1 MNFYSNGGNFP
12 FPLLKCSKTAL
23 IWKPQLKQVMYILNG
38 RRQLLWY
45 IFMYGEAVHRVSAV
59 KLSTQFMAFVPG
71 RYQVCWISFL
81 CLSWVWPQL
90 VTLNHVQS
98 FLQAFIIPV
107 NMLYRVYWFLYTLFT
122 GEVLGFEN
130 LVFSIF
136 EFVSALVDG
145 HKLSM
150 RVESVLTDLLYY
162 LILFM
167 QITEEQVSNNNIMNF
182 VLWEISQWNLNTSC
196 YLNFIFLSLIL
207 FLVFI
212 SVCLE
217 LY

>member
-1 MNFYSNGGNFP
+1 MDNDNFCGVYLFMVKLFTKWVLSN
-12 FPLLKCSKTAL
+12 C
-23 IWKPQLKQVMYILNG
+23 QQ
-38 RRQLLWY
+38 
-45 IFMYGEAVHRVSAV
+45 
-59 KLSTQFMAFVPG
+59 LSTQFMAFVPG
-71 RYQVCWISFL
+71 RYQVCCISFL
-81 CLSWVWPQL
+81 CLSWIWPQL
-90 VTLNHVQS
+90 VTLNHVPS
-98 FLQAFIIPV
+98 FLQAFTIRATIAC
-107 NMLYRVYWFLYTLFT
+107 RVYWFDYTLFT

-182 VLWEISQWNLNTSC
+182 ILWELSWWIWILLVLEYYFHFFDSFPCVVCQCVLRALLILKLWCILKIHKF
-196 YLNFIFLSLIL
+196 FIF
-207 FLVFI
+207 
-212 SVCLE
+212 
-217 LY
+217 

>member
-1 MNFYSNGGNFP
+1 MYFCWS
-12 FPLLKCSKTAL
+12 C
-23 IWKPQLKQVMYILNG
+23 PQNECCQIVNN
-38 RRQLLWY
+38 WPHS
-45 IFMYGEAVHRVSAV
+45 F
-59 KLSTQFMAFVPG
+59 
-71 RYQVCWISFL
+71 WFL
-81 CLSWVWPQL
+81 CLKGAKFAEFLSSVL
-90 VTLNHVQS
+90 SMTSTGYIKSHVPS
-98 FLQAFIIPV
+98 FSQAFAIPV
-107 NMLYRVYWFLYTLFT
+107 TMAYRVYWVDHTIFS

-136 EFVSALVDG
+136 EFVNALVDG

-167 QITEEQVSNNNIMNF
+167 QITEEQVSNYSIMNF
-182 VLWEISQWNLNTSC
+182 ILWYVHDEIWILHVPGFYFPLIFSPVL
-196 YLNFIFLSLIL
+196 
-207 FLVFI
+207 FI

>member
-1 MNFYSNGGNFP
+1 MVKLFTKWVLSN
-12 FPLLKCSKTAL
+12 C
-23 IWKPQLKQVMYILNG
+23 Q
-38 RRQLLWY
+38 QLL
-45 IFMYGEAVHRVSAV
+45 
-59 KLSTQFMAFVPG
+59 TQFMAFVPG

-90 VTLNHVQS
+90 ITLNHVPS
-98 FLQAFIIPV
+98 FLQAFTIPATV
-107 NMLYRVYWFLYTLFT
+107 VCRVYWFHYTLFT

-167 QITEEQVSNNNIMNF
+167 QVTEEQVSNNNIMHF
-182 VLWEISQWNLNTSC
+182 ILWELSWWNLNTSC
-196 YLNFIFLSLIL
+196 TWIL
-207 FLVFI
+207 FSFLWFFSLCCS
-212 SVCLE
+212 SVCA
-217 LY
+217 

>member
-1 MNFYSNGGNFP
+1 MMIASVIYIYLWWSCSQSECCQIVNNCQHNLWLMYQEDT
-12 FPLLKCSKTAL
+12 KCA
-23 IWKPQLKQVMYILNG
+23 
-38 RRQLLWY
+38 
-45 IFMYGEAVHRVSAV
+45 E
-59 KLSTQFMAFVPG
+59 
-71 RYQVCWISFL
+71 FL
-81 CLSWVWPQL
+81 CSWVWPQL
-90 VTLNHVQS
+90 VTLNHVPS
-98 FLQAFIIPV
+98 FLQAFTIPATV
-107 NMLYRVYWFLYTLFT
+107 TCRVYWFDYTLFT

-182 VLWEISQWNLNTSC
+182 ILWE
-196 YLNFIFLSLIL
+196 LS
-207 FLVFI
+207 
-212 SVCLE
+212 
-217 LY
+217 